1 MYTLKSKRS
10 GLPAEVLS
18 DEEYKAM
25 VEADKTRRIKLL
37 ERFTVTQ
44 IKKNPIIPAFKTI
57 PELKEIKPGK
67 ADVKVK
73 QTKKQNEG

>member
-44 IKKNPIIPAFKTI
+44 IKKNPIIPAFKNHTGV
-57 PELKEIKPGK
+57 KRNK
-67 ADVKVK
+67 ARK
-73 QTKKQNEG
+73 G

>member
-1 MYTLKSKRS
+1 MYELKSKKS

-18 DEEYKAM
+18 DEEFMAI
-25 VEADKTRRIKLL
+25 VEADKTRRVKLL
-37 ERFTVTQ
+37 ERFTVTH

-57 PELKEIKPGK
+57 SELKEIKPEK
-67 ADVKVK
+67 DKVK